1 MLTKDAIK
9 KIGISQYGIISPTEI
24 DFEADIQKICE
35 KNCGLYGKSWACPPA
50 VGTVLQC
57 RERCL
62 QFKQAMLF
70 NAVYPLEDSFDYEGM
85 MAGHKEFKKLCDRLY
100 DFAKK
105 QDTRFLLLS
114 NEGCKR
120 CKICTY
126 PAEKCRIPEKLFPS
140 IEGFG
145 IHVAVL
151 AEKAGILYNNG
162 ENTVT
167 YFGMLLYG

>member
-9 KIGISQYGIISPTEI
+9 KIGISQYGIISPREI

-105 QDTRFLLLS
+105 TRYTVS
-114 NEGCKR
+114 S
-120 CKICTY
+120 
-126 PAEKCRIPEKLFPS
+126 S
-140 IEGFG
+140 IQRR
-145 IHVAVL
+145 
-151 AEKAGILYNNG
+151 
-162 ENTVT
+162 
-167 YFGMLLYG
+167 M